1 MANQEVVIHQYLN
14 WFGALYLQATLP
26 GGAEE
31 KWLEIQYQPGLCRH
45 REFQNTEASQQANN

>member
-31 KWLEIQYQPGLCRH
+31 KWLEIQY
-45 REFQNTEASQQANN
+45 